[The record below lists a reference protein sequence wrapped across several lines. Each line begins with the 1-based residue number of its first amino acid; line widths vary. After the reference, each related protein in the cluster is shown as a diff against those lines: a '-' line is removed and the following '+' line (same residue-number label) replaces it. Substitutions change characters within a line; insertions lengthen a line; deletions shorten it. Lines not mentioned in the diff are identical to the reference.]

1 MVGDVSWEK
10 LKAEFTKI
18 TLLQITQMQNRYS
31 YPLMVIQETIN
42 G

>member
-1 MVGDVSWEK
+1 MVRDVSWEK

-18 TLLQITQMQNRYS
+18 TLPQTQMQNRYS
-31 YPLMVIQETIN
+31 YPLMVILETIN